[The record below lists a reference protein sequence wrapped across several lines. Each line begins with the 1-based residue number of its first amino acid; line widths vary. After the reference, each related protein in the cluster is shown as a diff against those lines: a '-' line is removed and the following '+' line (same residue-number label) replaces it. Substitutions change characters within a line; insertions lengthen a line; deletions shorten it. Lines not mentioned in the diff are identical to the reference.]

1 MCNWSLIACVISV
14 DTKFTV
20 PDVLLV
26 LDFVAHLGDTGF
38 SIPDVPLISGYVGIS
53 VDNELG
59 STWSTV
65 SSTCYWSLIM
75 STCVI
80 SVDTKLSVSDVLL
93 VRDYVGHLGDTGP
106 SIPDVLL
113 IPDYVGTSVDN
124 GHGEGDVCGVVYTRF
139 LVFAYMRDSGS

>member
-1 MCNWSLIACVISV
+1 MEYSI
-14 DTKFTV
+14 F
-20 PDVLLV
+20 DVLLV
-26 LDFVAHLGDTGF
+26 FD
-38 SIPDVPLISGYVGIS
+38 
-53 VDNELG
+53 
-59 STWSTV
+59 
-65 SSTCYWSLIM
+65 

-80 SVDTKLSVSDVLL
+80 SVDTKLFVSDVLL